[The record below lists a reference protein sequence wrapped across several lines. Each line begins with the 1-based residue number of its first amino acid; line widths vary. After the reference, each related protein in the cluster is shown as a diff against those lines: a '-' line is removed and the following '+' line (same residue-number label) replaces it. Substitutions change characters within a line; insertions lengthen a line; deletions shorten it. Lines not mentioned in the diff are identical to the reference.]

1 MFIKPLNMNPY
12 PRLRFVCLILP
23 LIFFSH
29 FSMSQKIGLG
39 EKIPAFEV
47 LDLKTD
53 EVKKFENQTGKII
66 LIDFWATWCGPCIA
80 GMPHLE
86 SLQKTFPS
94 EILVLAVSDESP
106 ERIKKFMV
114 NRPFGFS
121 FVSDKEKNLQKYFP
135 HRIIPHTVLID
146 KYGEVIAITSPDQ
159 ITEKIIRDLLDGEK
173 PILPL
178 KQEQVGFDPSHD
190 FFEVAE
196 DMDQYFVIQKEFE
209 GVPTFSK
216 VPNQGTFANRRITA
230 HNFSIEGLYRMAFQK
245 SSMRLEYLIDKE
257 LVAYKPGNLYSLD
270 VIVSKGSEPY
280 LHEYFA
286 KGLTE
291 WFEIKG
297 KLEKRTTEVIV
308 LYSKGQAN
316 LTESKDYSSYSGRS
330 GTFQSEGA
338 SLNDL
343 AEYLEDFDILGL
355 PVVNETNLNGTYF
368 FDLNFEPENPQSLID
383 ALNGLGLAIK
393 KESRE
398 IDVLVLY
405 KD

>member
-1 MFIKPLNMNPY
+1 MNPY
-12 PRLRFVCLILP
+12 PSVRFVCLILAFT
-23 LIFFSH
+23 LVSH

-39 EKIPAFEV
+39 EKIPSFEV
-47 LDLKTD
+47 IDLKTD
-53 EVKKFENQTGKII
+53 EVKKVESDSEKII

-86 SLQKTFPS
+86 SLQKTFSS
-94 EILVLAVSDESP
+94 ELLVLAVSDESP

-159 ITEKIIRDLLDGEK
+159 ITEKTIRDLLDGEK
-173 PILPL
+173 PIMPL

-230 HNFSIEGLYRMAFQK
+230 HNFSIEGLYRLAFQK

-257 LVAYKPGNLYSLD
+257 LVAYKPGNLYSVD
-270 VIVSKGSEPY
+270 VIVSKGSESY
-280 LHEYFA
+280 LYEYFA

-343 AEYLEDFDILGL
+343 VEYLEDFDILGL

>member
-1 MFIKPLNMNPY
+1 MNPNT
-12 PRLRFVCLILP
+12 RVIFICLILAFS
-23 LIFFSH
+23 LFSH
-29 FSMSQKIGLG
+29 FSMSQVVGLG

-94 EILVLAVSDESP
+94 ELLVLAVSDESP

-121 FVSDKEKNLQKYFP
+121 FVSDKEKNLEKYFP

-159 ITEKIIRDLLDGEK
+159 ITEETIRDLLEGEK

-178 KQEQVGFDPSHD
+178 KSEQVGFDPSHD

-209 GVPTFSK
+209 GVPTFAK
-216 VPNQGTFANRRITA
+216 VPNRGTFANRRITA

-257 LVAYKPGNLYSLD
+257 VVAYKPGNLYSVD
-270 VIVSKGSEPY
+270 VIVPKGKEFY

-297 KLEKRTTEVIV
+297 KLEKRLTEVIV
-308 LYSKGQAN
+308 LYSKGQIN
-316 LTESKDYSSYSGRS
+316 LVESKEYNSYSGRS

-338 SLNDL
+338 TMDDL
-343 AEYLEDFDILGL
+343 AEYLENFDILGL
-355 PVVNETNLNGTYF
+355 PVVNETNLEGSF
-368 FDLNFEPENPQSLID
+368 LFDLNFEPEDPKSLEE
-383 ALNGLGLAIK
+383 ALRKLGLEIK
-393 KESRE
+393 KESRG
-398 IDVLVLY
+398 IDVLVFY

>member
-1 MFIKPLNMNPY
+1 MNPY
-12 PRLRFVCLILP
+12 PRMRFACLILSFT
-23 LIFFSH
+23 FFSH

-39 EKIPAFEV
+39 DKISSFEV
-47 LDLKTD
+47 IDLKTD
-53 EVKKFENQTGKII
+53 KTKKFESNSGKII

-94 EILVLAVSDESP
+94 ELLVLAVSDESP

-114 NRPFGFS
+114 NRPFDFS
-121 FVSDKEKNLQKYFP
+121 FVIDQQETLVKYFP
-135 HRIIPHTVLID
+135 HRIIPHSVLLD
-146 KYGEVIAITSPDQ
+146 KNGEVIAITSPDQ
-159 ITEKIIRDLLDGEK
+159 ITEKTIRDLLEGEK

-178 KQEQVGFDPSHD
+178 KLEQVGFDPSHD

-209 GVPTFSK
+209 GVPTFAK
-216 VPNQGTFANRRITA
+216 VPIQGTFANRRITA

-257 LVAYKPGNLYSLD
+257 VVAYKPGNLYSVD
-270 VIVSKGSEPY
+270 VIVPKGKEFY

-286 KGLTE
+286 EGLTE

-297 KLEKRTTEVIV
+297 KLEKRPTEVFV

-316 LTESKDYSSYSGRS
+316 LIESKEYSSYSGRS
-330 GTFQSEGA
+330 GSFQSEGA

-343 AEYLEDFDILGL
+343 AEYLEDFDILGM
-355 PVVNETNLNGTYF
+355 PVVNETNLEGSF
-368 FDLNFEPENPQSLID
+368 LFDLNFEPEDPKSLEE
-383 ALNGLGLAIK
+383 ALRKLGLEIK
-393 KESRE
+393 KESRD

>member
-1 MFIKPLNMNPY
+1 MNPY
-12 PRLRFVCLILP
+12 PRMRFACLILSFT
-23 LIFFSH
+23 FFSH

-39 EKIPAFEV
+39 DKISSFEV
-47 LDLKTD
+47 IDLKTD
-53 EVKKFENQTGKII
+53 KTKKFESNSGKII

-94 EILVLAVSDESP
+94 ELLVLAVSDESP

-114 NRPFGFS
+114 NRPFDFS
-121 FVSDKEKNLQKYFP
+121 FVIDQQETLVKYFP
-135 HRIIPHTVLID
+135 HRIIPHSVLLD
-146 KYGEVIAITSPDQ
+146 KNGEVIAITSPDQ
-159 ITEKIIRDLLDGEK
+159 ITEKTIRDLLEGEK

-178 KQEQVGFDPSHD
+178 KLEQVGFDPSHD

-209 GVPTFSK
+209 GVPTFAK
-216 VPNQGTFANRRITA
+216 VPIQGTFANRRITA

-245 SSMRLEYLIDKE
+245 SSMRLGYLIDKE
-257 LVAYKPGNLYSLD
+257 LVAYKTGNLYSVD

-297 KLEKRTTEVIV
+297 KLEKRPTEVFV
-308 LYSKGQAN
+308 LYSKGHAN

-368 FDLNFEPENPQSLID
+368 FDLNFEPENPQSLND
-383 ALNGLGLAIK
+383 ALKSLGLAIK
-393 KESRE
+393 KESLE

>member
-1 MFIKPLNMNPY
+1 MIRSLKCIY
-12 PRLRFVCLILP
+12 LILAFT
-23 LIFFSH
+23 LVSH
-29 FSMSQKIGLG
+29 FSMSQEVRLG
-39 EKIPAFEV
+39 DKVPSFEV
-47 LDLKTD
+47 IDLKTD
-53 EVKKFENQTGKII
+53 EVKKFESDADRII

-94 EILVLAVSDESP
+94 ELLVLAVSDESP

-114 NRPFGFS
+114 NRPFEFS
-121 FVSDKEKNLQKYFP
+121 FVTDKGRNLEKFFP
-135 HRIIPHTVLID
+135 HRLIPHSILLD
-146 KYGEVIAITSPDQ
+146 KNGEVIAITSPDQ
-159 ITEKIIRDLLDGEK
+159 ISEKTIRDLLDGQK

-178 KQEQVGFDPSHD
+178 KMEQVGFDPSHD
-190 FFEVAE
+190 YFEIAE

-209 GVPTFSK
+209 GVPTFAK
-216 VPNQGTFANRRITA
+216 VPNQGTFANRRISA

-245 SSMRLEYLIDKE
+245 SSMRLEHLIDKE
-257 LVAYKPGNLYSLD
+257 LVAYKPGNLYSVD
-270 VIVSKGSEPY
+270 VIVSKGREPY
-280 LHEYFA
+280 LHEYFV

-297 KLEKRTTEVIV
+297 KLEKRPTEVFV
-308 LYSKGQAN
+308 LYSTGQAN
-316 LTESKDYSSYSGRS
+316 LSESEKYSSYSGRS

-338 SLNDL
+338 SMNDL
-343 AEYLEDFDILGL
+343 VEYLENFNVLGL
-355 PVVNETNLNGTYF
+355 PVENETNLNGNYF

-383 ALNGLGLAIK
+383 ALNGLGLEIK